1 MKSACNI
8 RHKLLLLSP
17 LGSEVRQF
25 SHSGMIRSL
34 LDRGWDVVVAAKQLD
49 EDFVA
54 QFDSRVKCI
63 ELPKDN
69 IPFFLN
75 NIIIV
80 LDKAHGLLE
89 NKRGKSGWQYKKMV
103 SHSIPEKIVYAT
115 QDFLAHI
122 ASKVPLSFKFFQEI
136 ENFLLKRLKTPKWDK
151 AFDEFQPRVILMNV
165 PKVISLIPALV
176 AAKFHDIKTALV
188 YHTFKDVSAG
198 GRLNYD
204 FDFIGVWNDLM
215 KSELLRQNPYIKS
228 EKVKTIGCSHF
239 DCIGRHEWLL
249 PEAEFRQRIGVR
261 SGARLLL
268 FPASAPW
275 VVPQEE
281 RYIAH
286 LWEAIQQPAF
296 EEDIQLVVRLNPMD
310 DTTSLQEALKKIAPD
325 ILVSR
330 PDWRWDKKN
339 NWCFQRKSDLL
350 LYDSLLSYASVCVG
364 IPSTVTIECAVAR
377 LPVINIGFD
386 LPGLQAL
393 NGPLNAFWQADFY
406 REVRESGSAALA
418 DSPETLRELLQKSLK
433 DRYWMRR
440 GQNLLLQQQLG
451 VSPGKSA
458 ECTVALLTGLPSFGS
473 VQDLGSSR

>member
-1 MKSACNI
+1 MKSVCNI
-8 RHKLLLLSP
+8 RPKLLLLSP

-34 LDRGWDVVVAAKQLD
+34 LDRGWDVVVAAKHVD
-49 EDFVA
+49 DDFVA
-54 QFDSRVKCI
+54 QFDARAKCI
-63 ELPKDN
+63 AYPKDN
-69 IPFFLN
+69 IPFFLHH
-75 NIIIV
+75 IIIV
-80 LDKAHGLLE
+80 LDKAHSLLE
-89 NKRGKSGWQYKKMV
+89 KKRGKSGWQYKKIA
-103 SHSIPEKIVYAT
+103 SHRMLDKIIYGT
-115 QDFLAHI
+115 QDFFACI
-122 ASKVPLSFKFFQEI
+122 ASNMPFLFKTLQHLERV
-136 ENFLLKRLKTPKWDK
+136 LLKRLKTPKWDK
-151 AFDEFQPRVILMNV
+151 AFEEFQPRIILMNV
-165 PKVISLIPALV
+165 PNVISLLPVLV
-176 AAKFHDIKTALV
+176 AAKIHAIKTALV
-188 YHTFKDVSAG
+188 YHTFKDVSAN
-198 GRLNYD
+198 GRLNCD

-239 DCIGRHEWLL
+239 DCIGRPEWLL
-249 PEAEFRQRIGVR
+249 PEAKFRQQIGAR

-286 LWEAIQQPAF
+286 LWEAVQQPPF

-310 DTTSLQEALKKIAPD
+310 DTTNLQNALKKIAPD

-350 LYDSLLSYASVCVG
+350 LYNSLLSYASVCVG

-386 LPGLQAL
+386 LPGQQAL
-393 NGPLNAFWQADFY
+393 NGPLKAFWQADFY
-406 REVRESGSAALA
+406 REVRESRSAALA
-418 DSPETLRELLQKSLK
+418 DSPETLMELLQKSLK
-433 DRYWMRR
+433 DRYWMMR

-458 ECTVALLTGLPSFGS
+458 ECTVALLTGLSSFGS
-473 VQDLGSSR
+473 IKSLESS